1 MEQKRIR
8 HTRRTPKVRTI
19 KPVKGFERLLNS
31 RTFIALGAI
40 FLLIGIYSS
49 FSSENGTN
57 GFIEMLKR
65 FLIPELVDM
74 PVVEGSGTG
83 IVELLLYFIPTIFL
97 LSATLIF
104 SRSYKPIT

>member
-1 MEQKRIR
+1 MEQKRTR
-8 HTRRTPKVRTI
+8 HTRRPKTL

-57 GFIEMLKR
+57 GFFEMLKR
-65 FLIPELVDM
+65 FLIPEIVDA
-74 PVVEGSGTG
+74 PTAEISGSGN
-83 IVELLLYFIPTIFL
+83 VELLLYFIPVSYTHLTLPTIL
-97 LSATLIF
+97 
-104 SRSYKPIT
+104 RV